1 MSISGSTNPSA
12 SASPLKSPHDC
23 NHEASCSTD
32 CESEPSYVSD
42 SGEGLWNKHGD
53 DGDGTFSIKKGKSN
67 QHRAGDLSATWY
79 VTNTGEEVPRGTGY
93 SKAEGKKP
101 AANYKQ
107 PHHPFQENWKNGR
120 PWLHYDKEH
129 VAMKCAWCIKHA
141 ACLQEF
147 LGPRL

>member
-1 MSISGSTNPSA
+1 MSISGSANPSA
-12 SASPLKSPHDC
+12 SASPLESPHDC

-107 PHHPFQENWKNGR
+107 PHRPFQEILIGKTAGPGCIMTKNMLR
-120 PWLHYDKEH
+120 
-129 VAMKCAWCIKHA
+129 
-141 ACLQEF
+141 
-147 LGPRL
+147 